1 MKEKRVQEKNKGAG
15 TESRAALYTAVLIV
29 VAFAVII
36 FSSFLLPGVQIV
48 GMRESEGRPNLGNA
62 EVARNPEFAD
72 LNSYFTLRLVLS
84 VFNTLLAVYL
94 LFMYVRNYLVLKSSF
109 TLGIVAFL
117 FSFLLYA
124 LSSIPIVHGL
134 FGPFGIA
141 GVFSFV
147 PMLFSAIGLI
157 IFAKLSNE

>member
-1 MKEKRVQEKNKGAG
+1 MKEKKLKNNDTKTDGLA
-15 TESRAALYTAVLIV
+15 TLYTTALIV
-29 VAFAVII
+29 LAFAVII
-36 FSSFLLPGVQIV
+36 ISSFLLPGIQAV
-48 GMRESEGRPNLGNA
+48 GMRESEGRINLGSEN
-62 EVARNPEFAD
+62 VTNRPVFAD

-84 VFNTLLAVYL
+84 IFNTLLVVYL
-94 LFMYVRNYLVLKSSF
+94 LFLYVRNYLILRSGFS
-109 TLGIVAFL
+109 LGIVAFL

-124 LSSIPIVHGL
+124 LSEIPLVHGI

-157 IFAKLSNE
+157 IFAKLGSE

>member
-1 MKEKRVQEKNKGAG
+1 MKEKKTVVKNEGTK
-15 TESRAALYTAVLIV
+15 TESLALVYTLILIIL
-29 VAFAVII
+29 AFAVII
-36 FSSFLLPGVQIV
+36 ISSFLLPNVQIV
-48 GMRESEGRPNLGNA
+48 GMRESEGRMMLGGMG
-62 EVARNPEFAD
+62 VAGNPGFAD
-72 LNSYFTLRLVLS
+72 LNSYFTVRLVLS
-84 VFNTLLAVYL
+84 MFNLLLASYL
-94 LFMYVRNYLVLKSSF
+94 LFVYIRNYLIIRSNF

-124 LSSIPIVHGL
+124 LSSIPLVHGF

-157 IFAKLSNE
+157 IFAKLGNE

>member
-1 MKEKRVQEKNKGAG
+1 MKEREKQGSKNAR
-15 TESRAALYTAVLIV
+15 TDNLSVVYTTILIIA
-29 VAFAVII
+29 AFAVII
-36 FSSFLLPGVQIV
+36 ISSFLLPEVQVV
-48 GMRESEGRPNLGNA
+48 GMRESEGRSNWGGA
-62 EVARNPEFAD
+62 EVANNPGFAD
-72 LNSYFTLRLVLS
+72 LNSYLTLRLVLS
-84 VFNTLLAVYL
+84 IFNMLLVVYL
-94 LFMYVRNYLVLKSSF
+94 LFVYVRNYLILKSNF
-109 TLGIVAFL
+109 TLGIIAFL

-124 LSSIPIVHGL
+124 LSSMPLVHGL

>member
-1 MKEKRVQEKNKGAG
+1 MKEKRVKNDTRIDSLA
-15 TESRAALYTAVLIV
+15 TLYTTALIIL
-29 VAFAVII
+29 AFTVII
-36 FSSFLLPGVQIV
+36 ISSFLLPGIQVV
-48 GMRESEGRPNLGNA
+48 GMRESEGRMDLGRA
-62 EVARNPEFAD
+62 EMKDNPAFAD

-84 VFNTLLAVYL
+84 VFNMLLVVYI
-94 LFMYVRNYLVLKSSF
+94 LFVYVRNYLLLKSNF
-109 TLGIVAFL
+109 TLGIIAFL

-124 LSSIPIVHGL
+124 LSSIPFVHGL

>member
-1 MKEKRVQEKNKGAG
+1 MKEKVKQEKSNDTKS
-15 TESRAALYTAVLIV
+15 ESLAVLYTVLLIV
-29 VAFAVII
+29 LAFAVII
-36 FSSFLLPGVQIV
+36 ISSFLLPNVQMVGIRENDSRMMGV
-48 GMRESEGRPNLGNA
+48 A
-62 EVARNPEFAD
+62 EVARSPVAD
-72 LNSYFTLRLVLS
+72 LNSYFTARLVLS
-84 VFNTLLAVYL
+84 LFNMLLASYL
-94 LFMYVRNYLVLKSSF
+94 LFVYVRNYLILKSNF

-124 LSSIPIVHGL
+124 LSSIPLVHGF

-157 IFAKLSNE
+157 IFAKLGSE